1 MYCKIFFQFFKYCL
15 SKSIY
20 KNYTFNYQEKYDIR
34 FKFTNL
40 SKRNCQHDNHATL
53 LYAIEY
59 NIIQMYYIHI
69 IL

>member
-1 MYCKIFFQFFKYCL
+1 M
-15 SKSIY
+15 
-20 KNYTFNYQEKYDIR
+20 FNYQEKYDIR

-69 IL
+69 ILWNRKNYII